1 MLDPF
6 RHARRLPRYY
16 ARLCELLGSDP
27 LAEAASHPEILNRNA
42 VSSLLTVLASVLA
55 LELLSETAPTFQP
68 LAAAGYSVGQ
78 WTALHAA
85 GVLSV
90 EDLLLVVHE
99 RACRMD
105 ACVSAAEPSGMLA
118 VIGLRAADILELC
131 AEANTRG
138 MPLQITNDNAPGQ
151 LTLGGSETSLRFA
164 EERLR
169 PMGPKRLHRVPAA
182 GAWHSKLLEDAVPQ
196 LADFLSGIVLCPLK
210 IPVIDNTTGDW
221 LPEADGPLRA
231 ALARH
236 VASPVLWR
244 RGIQTLAAFGVSH
257 FLEVGYG
264 DLLTKYGFFIDRSL
278 RHVASAPP
286 PRGPS

>member
-1 MLDPF
+1 MLEPF
-6 RHARRLPRYY
+6 RHACQFPTYY
-16 ARLCELLGSDP
+16 ARVCELLGYDP
-27 LAEAASHPEILNRNA
+27 LSEAASHPEILNCNA

-55 LELLSETAPTFQP
+55 LELLSETVPAFQP

-85 GVLSV
+85 GALSV
-90 EDLLLVVHE
+90 EDLLLVVYE

-105 ACVSAAEPSGMLA
+105 ACVKAAEPSGMLA
-118 VIGLRAADILELC
+118 LIGLRASDILELC
-131 AEANTRG
+131 AEATTLG
-138 MPLQITNDNAPGQ
+138 LTLQITNDNAPGQ
-151 LTLGGSETSLRFA
+151 ITLGGTERSLRFA

-169 PMGPKRLHRVPAA
+169 PMSPKRLHRVPAA

-196 LADFLSGIVLCPLK
+196 LADFLKGIVLCPLR

-221 LPEADGPLRA
+221 LPEAGGPLRA
-231 ALARH
+231 VLARH

-244 RGIQTLAAFGVSH
+244 QGIQTLAAFGVSH

>member
-6 RHARRLPRYY
+6 RHACQFPTYY
-16 ARLCELLGSDP
+16 GQVCELLGYDALS
-27 LAEAASHPEILNRNA
+27 EAASHPEILNRNA
-42 VSSLLTVLASVLA
+42 ASSLLTVLASVLA
-55 LELLSETAPTFQP
+55 LELLSETAPAFQP

-85 GVLSV
+85 GALSV
-90 EDLLLVVHE
+90 EDLLLVVYE
-99 RACRMD
+99 RACLMD
-105 ACVSAAEPSGMLA
+105 ACVSAAAPSGMLA
-118 VIGLRAADILELC
+118 VIGLGAADIVELC
-131 AEANTRG
+131 AEANTCG

-151 LTLGGSETSLRFA
+151 ITLGGTERSLRFA

-182 GAWHSKLLEDAVPQ
+182 GAWHSKLLKDAVPQ
-196 LADFLSGIVLCPLK
+196 LADFLNGIVLCPLR

-221 LPEADGPLRA
+221 LPETVVPLRA

-236 VASPVLWR
+236 VAAPVLWR
-244 RGIQTLAAFGVSH
+244 QGIQTLAAFGVSD

-286 PRGPS
+286 PRPS